1 MTEAGTVWNVPEPLE
16 TVGVPVDADTTIIV
30 RRHGNPDGQR
40 LVMSHGNGL
49 AVDLYYPFW
58 SLLTDEFDVIVYDLR
73 NHGWNEVSPLERH
86 NIPTLVSDHDLIVQA
101 IDEHF
106 GAKPKVGVYHS
117 VSSLIALISPTMG
130 SAYSALVM
138 FDPPIRK
145 PNVTDQG
152 FDEAA
157 IEKAAGTR
165 RRATTFRS
173 LEEFSD
179 FLAYIPTFQRM
190 VPGAR
195 ELMAETTLRKDPDGK
210 GFTLRCPR
218 EYEALMTDYARI
230 FFLAV
235 DFESM
240 RCPLKVIGADPT
252 LPFSYLPTLDL
263 SHVSIVHYDFVPDA
277 THFLLQE
284 KPEECAKALR
294 EFLAHMPEL

>member
-1 MTEAGTVWNVPEPLE
+1 MTEAGLTWNVPEPLE
-16 TVGVPVDADTTIIV
+16 TVGVPVDADTTIMV

-49 AVDLYYPFW
+49 AIDLYYPFW
-58 SLLTDEFDVIVYDLR
+58 SLLMDEFDVIVYDLR
-73 NHGWNEVSPLERH
+73 NHGWNEVTALERH
-86 NIPTLVSDHDLIVQA
+86 NIPTLVNDHDVIVQA

-117 VSSLIALISPTMG
+117 MSSLIALISPTMG
-130 SAYSALVM
+130 SVYSALVM

-157 IEKAAGTR
+157 ITNAARTR
-165 RRATTFRS
+165 RRATTFRT

-179 FLAYIPTFQRM
+179 FLSYVSTFQRM
-190 VPGAR
+190 VPGGH
-195 ELMAETTLRKDPDGK
+195 ELMARTTLREDPDSG

-235 DFESM
+235 DFEAM

-263 SHVSIVHYDFVPDA
+263 SHVAIVHYDFVPDA
-277 THFLLQE
+277 THFMLQE